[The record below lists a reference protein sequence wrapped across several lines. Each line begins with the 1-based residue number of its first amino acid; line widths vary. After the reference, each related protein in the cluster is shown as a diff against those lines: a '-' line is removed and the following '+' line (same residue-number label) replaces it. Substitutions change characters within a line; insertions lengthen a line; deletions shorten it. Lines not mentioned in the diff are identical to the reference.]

1 VASLVYELPVG
12 RGKRFLGSTGKATD
26 ILLGGWQI
34 NGIVT
39 YQTGFPFSI
48 NANDPGGVNQTFGN
62 RANVSSDPTKGFE
75 KSRTQWFNTS
85 VFSQPTIDIPGQD
98 GFGNSGR
105 NLVEAPGISNFDLSA
120 FKNIKL
126 TERLRWQ
133 VRIEAFNAF
142 NHTQFGYPDPNVF
155 SPTFGVIDSA
165 RPARIIQYG
174 TKLIW

>member
-1 VASLVYELPVG
+1 MTSLVYEIPVG
-12 RGKRFLGSTGKATD
+12 RGKRFLGSTGKAAD

-48 NANDPGGVNQTFGN
+48 NAIDPGGVNQTFGN
-62 RANVSSDPTKGFE
+62 RANVSSDPTKGFD

-105 NLVEAPGISNFDLSA
+105 NLI
-120 FKNIKL
+120 
-126 TERLRWQ
+126 
-133 VRIEAFNAF
+133 
-142 NHTQFGYPDPNVF
+142 
-155 SPTFGVIDSA
+155 
-165 RPARIIQYG
+165 
-174 TKLIW
+174 